1 MVQALREL
9 LEDEY
14 CDEASLT
21 EALSL
26 FECAH
31 MGEESQDVIS
41 FLQQYAIP
49 FEKDGTSRTYLVVN
63 DDAAQD
69 GRLQID
75 GYFSLAIKVLYF
87 HGVDSDILAQAFG
100 DASKK
105 NCPAFL
111 IGQLARGIHSEKGSG
126 AEYLDIAL
134 SYIAGASNVVGGRFV
149 YLDCVP
155 ERQSYYEKCGFNF
168 LQHKHKSEL
177 IQMYRI
183 I

>member
-14 CDEASLT
+14 CDEASVK
-21 EALSL
+21 EALSM
-26 FECAH
+26 FECAYT
-31 MGEESQDVIS
+31 GEESQDVIS

-49 FEKDGTSRTYLVVN
+49 FEKDGTARTYLMVN
-63 DDAAQD
+63 DDAAAQ

-75 GYFSLAIKVLYF
+75 GYFSIAIKVLYF
-87 HGVDSDILAQAFG
+87 HGVDSEVLEQAFG
-100 DASKK
+100 DASRK

-126 AEYLDIAL
+126 VEYLNTAL
-134 SYIAGASNVVGGRFV
+134 SYIASAGNIAGGRFV

-155 ERQSYYEKCGFNF
+155 ERQGYYEKCGFTF
-168 LQHKHKSEL
+168 LQQKHKSKL

-183 I
+183 L

>member
-21 EALSL
+21 EALSM

-31 MGEESQDVIS
+31 MGEEAQDVIW
-41 FLQQYAIP
+41 FLRKLAIP
-49 FEKDGTSRTYLVVN
+49 FEKDGTARTYLVVN
-63 DDAAQD
+63 DAAAER

-75 GYFSLAIKVLYF
+75 GYFSVAIKVLYF
-87 HGVDSDILAQAFG
+87 HDVDSEVLRQAFG
-100 DASKK
+100 DSSKK

-111 IGQLARGIHSEKGSG
+111 IGQLARGTYSPKGAG
-126 AEYLDIAL
+126 IEYLNIAL
-134 SYIAGASNVVGGRFV
+134 SYIAEASNIVGGRFV

-155 ERQSYYEKCGFNF
+155 ERQSYYEKCGFTF
-168 LQHKHKSEL
+168 LQQKHKSNL
-177 IQMYRI
+177 IQMYRVI
-183 I
+183 